1 MFDASVSR
9 TPKVRAVACM
19 LAAVGAGVLVC
30 LFVTSA
36 YFSHPVEPGSNAQ
49 RTQAT
54 SRAHETSVA
63 KSAKPSSK
71 LVVEAA
77 LTPPAT
83 TGIEQA
89 KPKLLPQG
97 KIEIGRASWYKLA
110 SATASGEN
118 MDGDDF
124 TAAHPSLPIG
134 TRVLVENLDNGRSVI
149 VRINDRGPFAGNRI
163 IDVSKA
169 AAEQLDMISAGVAKV
184 RVSPIEATV
193 AGIVSR

>member
-36 YFSHPVEPGSNAQ
+36 YFSHPVESGSDAQ
-49 RTQAT
+49 QPQAT
-54 SRAHETSVA
+54 SAAHETSVA
-63 KSAKPSSK
+63 KSAKRTN

-97 KIEIGRASWYKLA
+97 KIETGRASWYKLA
-110 SATASGEN
+110 SATASGES

-169 AAEQLDMISAGVAKV
+169 AAEQLDMIGAGVAKV